1 MKIFAKESVSMR
13 DSEGHMYNMTRGHE
27 YDVPV
32 EIAYGVGPAVEILE
46 TPQPAPANIP
56 ETKDIPEPPRH
67 KMIKKPGKRK

>member
-13 DSEGHMYNMTRGHE
+13 DSEGNMHIMKRGNK
-27 YDVPV
+27 YDVPAEV
-32 EIAYGVGPAVEILE
+32 AYGVGSAVEILE